1 MTYENINNL
10 IKDLGFYRQ
19 KTFSDKLP
27 IEYQDGPI
35 PPENGI
41 FIEDLLAGYSL
52 CEKYGG
58 RNDLNVEYPCGVQI
72 NMNCLYSISVFIFN
86 ITLILINTS

>member
-1 MTYENINNL
+1 MKTTNSFQRIPLDKMTYENINNL

-35 PPENGI
+35 PPENGL

-58 RNDLNVEYPCGVQI
+58 RNDLNVEYPCGK
-72 NMNCLYSISVFIFN
+72 
-86 ITLILINTS
+86 